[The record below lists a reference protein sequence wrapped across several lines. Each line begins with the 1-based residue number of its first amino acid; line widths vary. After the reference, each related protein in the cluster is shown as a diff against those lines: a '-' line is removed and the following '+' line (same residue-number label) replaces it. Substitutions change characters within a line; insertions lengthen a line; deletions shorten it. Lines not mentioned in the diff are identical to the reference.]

1 MSDKYE
7 DIDFTDE
14 YLRELLASDGL
25 MSLERALIEE
35 IISLRAD
42 VESKSE
48 IGHAAS
54 DSWREAH
61 EEAQREIEA
70 MREKYSTWHPTVVH
84 DCCGMVQNVH
94 MVLKHEVN
102 MSNVPKWK
110 IEDALKVDL
119 HGEG

>member
-14 YLRELLASDGL
+14 YLRDLLDKTPL
-25 MSLERALIEE
+25 LSLERALIEE
-35 IISLRAD
+35 VISLRAD

-61 EEAQREIEA
+61 DAAQREIEA
-70 MREKYSTWHPTVVH
+70 MREKYSTWHPSVVH
-84 DCCGMVQNVH
+84 DCCVMVQQVR
-94 MVLKHEVN
+94 MVLRHETLY
-102 MSNVPKWK
+102 STITKWK

-119 HGEG
+119 HDEG